1 MFPIKMALRP
11 WKLAPLSQWLS
22 AMTLGILLF
31 VFCFLSWFSSALN
44 PVLARLSSDQV
55 VTAYL
60 DTSEG
65 TSGEKISDQIKLQL
79 GSSASRVDHVN
90 SAEFL
95 TELSKIYP
103 DLAREVSSL
112 GQDMKMIAPEYVTIR
127 GQISRNQLENLKRLK
142 GVDSVDSSVERFKP
156 IFESLQTTQWITR
169 IFLAA
174 VLFGLF
180 TVLFLMSR
188 LNASIHQ
195 NGRKLI
201 YQLGGSRL
209 QAKFPQVFHQTLLGV
224 IGGILASSAW
234 LLSQSAW
241 IHKIQTFSPYFR
253 DLAPAQASST
263 IVVLAVGA
271 IMGFLSGWMNPKA
284 GEA

>member
-1 MFPIKMALRP
+1 MFPLKMALRP

-22 AMTLGILLF
+22 ALTLGILLF
-31 VFCFLSWFSSALN
+31 VFSFLSWFSNALS
-44 PVLARLSSDQV
+44 PVLVRLSSDQV

-60 DTSEG
+60 DTSED
-65 TSGEKISDQIKLQL
+65 TSGEKISDQIKIQL
-79 GSSASRVDHVN
+79 GSSASRIDHVN
-90 SAEFL
+90 STEFL
-95 TELSKIYP
+95 SELSKIYP

-127 GQISRNQLENLKRLK
+127 GQISESQLENLKRLK

-156 IFESLQTTQWITR
+156 IFESLHTTQWITR
-169 IFLAA
+169 VFLGA

-209 QAKFPQVFHQTLLGV
+209 QAKFPQVFHQTILGV
-224 IGGILASSAW
+224 IGGALASGAW
-234 LLSQSAW
+234 LFSQSIW
-241 IHKIQTFSPYFR
+241 VHKIQTFSPYFR
-253 DLAPAQASST
+253 DLAPAPSSSVFLV
-263 IVVLAVGA
+263 IALGAV
-271 IMGFLSGWMNPKA
+271 IGFFSGWMNPKA

>member
-1 MFPIKMALRP
+1 MYSLKIALRP
-11 WKLAPLSQWLS
+11 WRLSALSQWLS
-22 AMTLGILLF
+22 AMTLAILLF
-31 VFCFLSWFSSALN
+31 VFSFLAWFSNALD
-44 PVLARLSSDQV
+44 PVLVRLSSDQV

-79 GSSASRVDHVN
+79 GSSAHRVEHVN
-90 SAEFL
+90 SAGFIS
-95 TELSKIYP
+95 ELGKLYP

-112 GQDMKMIAPEYVTIR
+112 GQDMKVIAPEYVSIR
-127 GQISRNQLENLKRLK
+127 GEVSAQQLENLKRLK
-142 GVDSVDSSVERFKP
+142 GVDSVASSLERFKP
-156 IFESLQTTQWITR
+156 IAESLRTTQFVTR
-169 IFLAA
+169 LFLGA

-195 NGRKLI
+195 QARHLI
-201 YQLGGSRL
+201 YQLGGTRL

-224 IGGILASSAW
+224 LGGLVASAAW
-234 LLSQSAW
+234 LFSQSIW
-241 IHKIQTFSPYFR
+241 VHKIQAFSPYFR
-253 DLAPAQASST
+253 DLAPASASSSF
-263 IVVLAVGA
+263 VVIIIGTVL
-271 IMGFLSGWMNPKA
+271 GFLSGWMNPKA